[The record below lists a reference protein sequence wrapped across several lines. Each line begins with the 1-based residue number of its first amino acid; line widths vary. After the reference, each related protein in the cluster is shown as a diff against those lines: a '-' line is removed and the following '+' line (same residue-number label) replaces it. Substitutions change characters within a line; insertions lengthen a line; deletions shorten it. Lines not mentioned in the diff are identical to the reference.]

1 MTIWQ
6 YCYIF
11 WKAERAAP
19 PRGVLRFC
27 STDDDSTETFADLC
41 HKLAELG
48 NDGWEAVS
56 HTYIEAP
63 APGQTFLLK
72 RPLAED
78 HRY

>member
-1 MTIWQ
+1 MLLPLLEGSARPWT
-6 YCYIF
+6 
-11 WKAERAAP
+11 
-19 PRGVLRFC
+19 GVLWFYSSPDDTQTFSHFC
-27 STDDDSTETFADLC
+27 A
-41 HKLAELG
+41 KLAELD

-72 RPLAED
+72 RPLAEE